1 MKRYISAMSSDR
13 NKVKYMLTSYSG
25 IIMEHIIKL
34 LVYSDIRPNDV
45 DGWISTIAN
54 WIHKADD
61 VTLKPKSKKLTKS
74 DLTDTIFS
82 YMGDEVKDYRFI
94 LDSFLA
100 DNITGKLNYKDKQ
113 PYPEFEVTTE
123 LAEDLMNICYDIMDA
138 TLPLL
143 IDKQDHTMSEYK
155 SAIQP
160 IFDQLQ

>member
-1 MKRYISAMSSDR
+1 MKRYISAMSTDR
-13 NKVKYMLTSYSG
+13 NRAKYTLSSYSG
-25 IIMEHIIKL
+25 IILEHIIKL

-54 WIHKADD
+54 WIHRADSI
-61 VTLKPKSKKLTKS
+61 TLKPKAKKLSKG
-74 DLTDTIFS
+74 DLLNTLFN
-82 YMGDEVKDYRFI
+82 YMGDEVKDYKFLLYAFI
-94 LDSFLA
+94 AENL
-100 DNITGKLNYKDKQ
+100 TGKLSYSDKE
-113 PYPEFEVTTE
+113 PYPEFEVTYE

-160 IFDQLQ
+160 IFDQLK